1 VVGIGRSAKN
11 SYSKGTTMKK
21 SNQIQ
26 SVDVSASAVPER
38 VSVAMSEIA
47 ENMSE
52 GLLALAVGAGLQVMA
67 ALMEADVTALA
78 GPKGRHD
85 QARTAVRHG
94 RERGSVT
101 LGGRRVPVTRPR
113 VRAAD
118 GTGEL
123 AVASYELFSS
133 TEILGRLAMEKMLA
147 GLSTRRYPVG
157 LEPVGVQITEKA
169 TATSKSAVS
178 RRFVAM
184 TETALAE
191 LLSRDLSG
199 LDLVALMIDGVHFA
213 ESCCVVALGID
224 IEGTKHPLAL
234 VEGSTENA
242 TLVTELLVDLR
253 ERGLDV
259 TRAMLV
265 GLDGSKALRKAVLDV
280 LDHPVIQRCQ
290 LHKVRNVKDHLPQ
303 RLRTT
308 VGRRMT
314 DAYHAGSALEAEAAL
329 LALAKELDRTHPS
342 AAASLREGL
351 DETLTV
357 LRLGVPPT
365 LARTL
370 RSTNCIE
377 SMISVCREH
386 AGNVK
391 RWRDGQMALRWC
403 AAGMVEAGKQFRRV
417 NGHLHLPALRA
428 ALEREVAE
436 HVVPVVHNDQV
447 SAA

>member
-1 VVGIGRSAKN
+1 
-11 SYSKGTTMKK
+11 MKK
-21 SNQIQ
+21 SSENK
-26 SVDVSASAVPER
+26 SVNATAFPEQ
-38 VSVAMSEIA
+38 VSVAMAEIA
-47 ENMSE
+47 ENMQE
-52 GLLALAVGAGLQVMA
+52 GLLALAVGAGLQVMQS
-67 ALMEADVTALA
+67 LMEADVTALA

-85 QARTAVRHG
+85 PARVAVRHG
-94 RERGSVT
+94 REQGSVT
-101 LGGRRVPVTRPR
+101 LGGRRVGVSRPR

-118 GTGEL
+118 GSGEL
-123 AVASYELFSS
+123 PIASYELFSS
-133 TEILGRLAMEKMLA
+133 TEVLGRMVMEKMLA

-157 LEPVGVQITEKA
+157 LEPVGQQVAEIA
-169 TATSKSAVS
+169 SATSKSAVS
-178 RRFVAM
+178 RKFVAM

-191 LLSRDLSG
+191 LLAKDLSG
-199 LDLVALMIDGVHFA
+199 LDVVVLMVDGVHFA
-213 ESCCVVALGID
+213 ETCCVVALGID

-242 TLVTELLVDLR
+242 TLVSDLLVGLR

-259 TRAMLV
+259 SRPMLV
-265 GLDGSKALRKAVLDV
+265 GIDGSKALRRALRDV
-280 LDHPVIQRCQ
+280 LERPVIQRCQ
-290 LHKVRNVKDHLPQ
+290 IHKVRNVKDHLPQ
-303 RLRTT
+303 RLRST

-314 DAYHAGSALEAEAAL
+314 DAYHADSALEAQAAL
-329 LALAKELDRTHPS
+329 LALAKELDRTHPG

-370 RSTNCIE
+370 RSTNTIE

-391 RWRDGQMALRWC
+391 RWRDGKMALRWC

-417 NGHLHLPALRA
+417 NGHLHLPTLRA
-428 ALEREVAE
+428 ALEREFAE
-436 HVVPVVHNDQV
+436 PVGPVVHNDEV